1 MALVAVAKAAMS
13 PPADAAMSSKSQIE
27 LAPCWLLMMA
37 PGIQQAA
44 ATADMNAVADW
55 NALERAWE

>member
-1 MALVAVAKAAMS
+1 
-13 PPADAAMSSKSQIE
+13 
-27 LAPCWLLMMA
+27 MMA

-44 ATADMNAVADW
+44 ATAAMNKAADW

>member
-1 MALVAVAKAAMS
+1 
-13 PPADAAMSSKSQIE
+13 
-27 LAPCWLLMMA
+27 MMA

-44 ATADMNAVADW
+44 ATAPIKMAADW